1 MSHFDIVR
9 QSNPAKSFRVASVM
23 GTYDLQTEHISERF
37 VGDIDLPEKWNVG
50 LIVGRSGTGK
60 TTIATELFGDK
71 IYRGGGRTIHMNHCL
86 MIFLLMQRC
95 RRYIKHL
102 LR

>member
-23 GTYDLQTEHISERF
+23 GTYDLQTEHINERF
-37 VGDIDLPEKWNVG
+37 VGDIDLPDTWNVG

-60 TTIATELFGDK
+60 TTIATELFSDK
-71 IYRGGGRTIHMNHCL
+71 IYRGGRTILMSVCSMICL
-86 MIFLLMQRC
+86 QMRLC
-95 RRYIKHL
+95 RRYIKR
-102 LR
+102 LRL